1 MVVHGVGPRGYPHK
15 PGHFYFQV
23 LTGATHLRRL
33 DRGNS
38 GILVMSRIESVPSYV
53 GSRLYLRSGCPCLL
67 NQ

>member
-53 GSRLYLRSGCPCLL
+53 GSS
-67 NQ
+67 